1 MGRIRHIAKK
11 FWLKDITQ
19 FEKGLVPLETY
30 LDYDE
35 EGRVVLAVNPTE
47 LYEPMNGKK
56 ASELNRD
63 IFCYLDEKSDVIP
76 LRYTLNIRFTGTY
89 TEEQKQQITTLMKQH
104 YQECYLSKRNELK
117 FNALKSCYLGALGVI
132 LLGISFATGTMT
144 NAFVSEFL
152 SIAAS
157 FSMWECVD
165 TFVLERRHIR
175 NEMLNIAQMTFSE
188 ISFENT

>member
-1 MGRIRHIAKK
+1 MDIYEDNNLIKIKENDSDTNNLDLSIYESLAFNMGRIRHIAKK

-117 FNALKSCYLGALGVI
+117 FNALKSCR
-132 LLGISFATGTMT
+132 TQH
-144 NAFVSEFL
+144 L
-152 SIAAS
+152 SAPHQS
-157 FSMWECVD
+157 VPQWKSND
-165 TFVLERRHIR
+165 GSHHH
-175 NEMLNIAQMTFSE
+175 
-188 ISFENT
+188 